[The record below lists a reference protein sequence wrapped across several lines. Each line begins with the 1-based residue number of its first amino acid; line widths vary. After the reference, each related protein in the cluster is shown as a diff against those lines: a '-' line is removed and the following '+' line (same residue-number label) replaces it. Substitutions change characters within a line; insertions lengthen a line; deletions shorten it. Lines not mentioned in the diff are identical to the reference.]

1 MLKLNYDKK
10 HDVLYIKVGDNSD
23 SYGAEEE
30 NNINVFRDVE
40 TDQITG
46 YMVFDFMTRFTSDET
61 DSHFDSRITS
71 PAAV

>member
-1 MLKLNYDKK
+1 MLKLDYDKE
-10 HDVLYIKVGDNSD
+10 HDVLYIKVSDNSN

-46 YMVFDFMTRFTSDET
+46 YMVFDFMSRFTTDET
-61 DSHFDSRITS
+61 DSYFDSRITS